1 MCFHILKT
9 LKFRRVTYI
18 HRYIIINFCTHH
30 CRKVKKF
37 SKSKE
42 YFKNIKSKEIGSCLP
57 VIIFITSWTV
67 IIINDANPNVE
78 KVVCGS
84 QKALDWPVN
93 AVNDCKSTLSIY
105 SSDKWS
111 ILNFFLKLVE
121 SKTLKPSGSVKNL
134 HRNRLQMWSYCLQ
147 V

>member
-30 CRKVKKF
+30 CTKVKKF

-93 AVNDCKSTLSIY
+93 AVNDCKSTLSIN

-111 ILNFFLKLVE
+111 ILKL
-121 SKTLKPSGSVKNL
+121 KNL
-134 HRNRLQMWSYCLQ
+134 IAVLREVNLLFTGTSLWLPLYQNFY
-147 V
+147 